1 MDETKKAKIEVAEEE
16 AKDAGSLIHWHDL
29 KNILEDREFNR
40 IFGAGAPPASY
51 VDETISSE
59 EAAGGLGLLTFCA
72 THQDQMQPITN
83 KAREAIVAALKVATF
98 DPQKLVVFE
107 CKPAGGGKV
116 EIAYLRLG
124 ESYDEMEYFY
134 LATSQ
139 TITASP
145 YLMVGL
151 EGSHPSLAT
160 RDFIYE
166 NSDGSGPGSLLVKQR
181 GYDDD
186 GGEDNEEDQEEEAG
200 DRKHPA
206 DKVDITPQHL
216 IDCASHYYRAFTSDQ
231 YH

>member
-1 MDETKKAKIEVAEEE
+1 MDETKKAKIEEP
-16 AKDAGSLIHWHDL
+16 KDESTGSLIQWHDL

-40 IFGAGAPPASY
+40 IFGAGAPPSSY

-72 THQDQMQPITN
+72 THQDQMQPINN
-83 KAREAIVAALKVATF
+83 KAREAIVAALKAATF

-107 CKPAGGGKV
+107 YKPAGGGKI

-124 ESYDEMEYFY
+124 EAFDEMEYFF

-139 TITASP
+139 TTTASP

-151 EGSHPSLAT
+151 EGAHPSLAT

-181 GYDDD
+181 GYDAD

-200 DRKHPA
+200 DLKHPA